1 MLIDSDSLIARLNEL
16 RSDTL
21 VDSLNCSV
29 DLSSRFVDI
38 AVDCESEA
46 DVLVELLLIARI
58 DALVKREADNDC

>member
-1 MLIDSDSLIARLNEL
+1 M
-16 RSDTL
+16 
-21 VDSLNCSV
+21 